1 MSNNVPVLY
10 SFLRC
15 PYAMRARIALL
26 EAKVNCLIREVDL
39 KNKPSD
45 MLKISPKGTVP
56 VLLLDNGRMIEESLE
71 IIYYALDKHDSLDIQ
86 KRPQKE
92 QEQIKALI
100 NKNDTEFV
108 KLLRPYKYSEKYPD
122 YSPESCKQE
131 IQDKFLD
138 KYEEMLEGNL
148 FLLRLKSITDIAI
161 LPFIRQFAMVDQE
174 WFYNSKYKNI
184 ITWLK
189 RFTDNPDFQNIVMA
203 KYKPW
208 NKSSKPFYLLPN
220 S

>member
-1 MSNNVPVLY
+1 
-10 SFLRC
+10 
-15 PYAMRARIALL
+15 MRARIALL

-45 MLKISPKGTVP
+45 MLKISSKGTVP
-56 VLLLDNGRMIEESLE
+56 VLLLDNGRVIEESLE

-108 KLLRPYKYSEKYPD
+108 KLLRPYKYPEKYPD

-138 KYEEMLEGNL
+138 KYEEMLKGNL
-148 FLLRLKSITDIAI
+148 FLLGLKSITDIAI

-174 WFYNSKYKNI
+174 WFYNRGSKRKSQIFLKLPSI
-184 ITWLK
+184 I
-189 RFTDNPDFQNIVMA
+189 
-203 KYKPW
+203 
-208 NKSSKPFYLLPN
+208 
-220 S
+220 